1 MRPTQA
7 TLKPCPQRGW
17 RGVENADV
25 SLPFQGS
32 SKLDQ
37 QGFDVLVCKDGKLG
51 IFGVK
56 LLLEITG
63 TLVLSCTLIFRVH
76 LFSIRSFQKAGFGI
90 LYIIIQVAAGNFNI
104 NVKKKTKP
112 FFSVRRPLKW
122 LASTRFPNF
131 LSLCV
136 RREQTAAFFRLFL
149 PRFLPCTRRLSWGD
163 FEGKDLALGLFVRM
177 NVI

>member
-63 TLVLSCTLIFRVH
+63 TLVLSCTLIFGVH

-104 NVKKKTKP
+104 NVKKKKKKT
-112 FFSVRRPLKW
+112 
-122 LASTRFPNF
+122 
-131 LSLCV
+131 
-136 RREQTAAFFRLFL
+136 LFL
-149 PRFLPCTRRLSWGD
+149 CQEASKMVSLNKVP
-163 FEGKDLALGLFVRM
+163 
-177 NVI
+177 

>member
-90 LYIIIQVAAGNFNI
+90 LYIIIQVAVGNFNI
-104 NVKKKTKP
+104 NVKKKKKKNP
-112 FFSVRRPLKW
+112 FS
-122 LASTRFPNF
+122 
-131 LSLCV
+131 LS
-136 RREQTAAFFRLFL
+136 
-149 PRFLPCTRRLSWGD
+149 G
-163 FEGKDLALGLFVRM
+163 GL
-177 NVI
+177 